1 MFRHRPK
8 IVLKKPLDNGN
19 IEPINGFFFLANQA
33 CLKLGI
39 ERKST
44 VDSRPVLSMRKR
56 NDFVI
61 VLPLTTKEGKMPLF
75 YPLTENEVKWKR
87 SNDHISYLC
96 RNYETVSYTN
106 LYEKIGLMAQNTR
119 MDITKWLNDF
129 YGDAQ

>member
-8 IVLKKPLDNGN
+8 IVLNKPLDNGN

-33 CLKLGI
+33 CLKL
-39 ERKST
+39 KST
-44 VDSRPVLSMRKR
+44 VDSRPVLSIRKR

-87 SNDHISYLC
+87 SNYHISYLC
-96 RNYETVSYTN
+96 RNYKTVSYTN